1 MICPLRAEHGG
12 GQALAEEWSAGIIL
26 RQSANL
32 MFLGGRPSPI
42 VGPPRLFTGGRIV
55 FQQKREDE
63 GHTGTRTSRLPRWSQ
78 LPADYGQRAPSDTMP
93 RAARIAK
100 ASPKPA

>member
-12 GQALAEEWSAGIIL
+12 GQAPVEEWSAGIIL

-55 FQQKREDE
+55 FQRHSSVSTFRSTPTVIGPGAVSMQ
-63 GHTGTRTSRLPRWSQ
+63 
-78 LPADYGQRAPSDTMP
+78 A
-93 RAARIAK
+93 
-100 ASPKPA
+100 